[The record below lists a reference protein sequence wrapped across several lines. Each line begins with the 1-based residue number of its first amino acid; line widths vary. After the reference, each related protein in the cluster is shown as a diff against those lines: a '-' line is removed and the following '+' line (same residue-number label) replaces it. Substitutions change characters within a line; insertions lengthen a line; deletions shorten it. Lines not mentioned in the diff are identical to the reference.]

1 MKQLLNKLIEH
12 QSLDYQEAKLI
23 IEQTNTGQFNDFQL
37 IAIMTAL
44 QMRGV
49 NLQEMKG
56 FQDALLEFALPI
68 DLSAYQGIDLCGTG
82 GDGKNTFNISTT
94 TSLVLASMGFKVI
107 KHGNYGVSSVCGSSN
122 VLEFLG
128 FQFYTQQDE
137 LEKEL
142 DTKNIAF
149 LHAPAFHPT
158 LSKVGKLRKD
168 LGIRTFFNCL
178 GPLVNP
184 AKPSFQMTGTFSLEL
199 AKIYP
204 FLLKDKRENFKVIYS
219 LDGYDELTLTHET
232 KILGKSED
240 HLYSA
245 ETFQTEKV
253 VAEQIFGGNTIE
265 EAARIMLNILKG
277 EGTKQ
282 QNEVIA
288 ANVAT
293 AIDCMTQNG
302 NLLNDYHVAL
312 EQIESGKSAQ
322 FFKLN

>member
-1 MKQLLNKLIEH
+1 MKQILNKIIEH

-23 IEQTNTGQFNDFQL
+23 IEQINTGQFNDYQL
-37 IAIMTAL
+37 IAVMTAL
-44 QMRGV
+44 QMRGI

-68 DLSAYQGIDLCGTG
+68 DLNTYKGIDLCGTG

-128 FQFYTQQDE
+128 FQFYTKQGE

-142 DTKNIAF
+142 ETKNIAF

-204 FLLKDKRENFKVIYS
+204 FLLKDKRENFKVTYS
-219 LDGYDELTLTHET
+219 LDGYDELTLTQET

-245 ETFQTEKV
+245 DTFQVEKIQ
-253 VAEQIFGGNTIE
+253 AEEIFGGNTIE
-265 EAARIMLNILKG
+265 EAAQIMVNILKG
-277 EGTKQ
+277 KGTKQ
-282 QNEVIA
+282 QNSVIA

-293 AIDCMTQNG
+293 AIDCITQKG
-302 NLLNDYHVAL
+302 NLVNDYQLAL
-312 EQIESGKSAQ
+312 EQLKSGKSAQ